1 MHKTKPETARS
12 TSSVGTGFQ
21 QSASLVSL
29 PMLPRPSTGAMM
41 MAAPLG
47 VGGPAGNFKRPRV
60 NSKAGAALGSLFRAK
75 VHTKRNSNGGDSI
88 ASPGLG
94 PQPEMDAWAVGIDYP
109 SVMSPLFSDESLQQL
124 LGSSPQL
131 TAVSV
136 ATPIGT
142 QSPMSPLS
150 PASRRSK
157 REIAASVLQ
166 TSAGPFRR
174 LRQGAHSK
182 TMSYPPANGEAS
194 LNVVVGGDEFVV
206 VTPDMCPPASL
217 VSSSVISGVS
227 GSVRVRAQTQV
238 IERRYADSTESLIPV
253 SAPSLSASSSEV
265 SLARRRPMMQLPAH
279 VLDSA
284 RRASGSVSLEDQ
296 RRLSHVA
303 RLECLSPYTVN
314 RLNNT
319 AARATERRRRSS
331 AGRRS
336 RASSASWADG
346 TLGHARTASDHSDF
360 SAHGPTF
367 WPPGESPLPSD
378 DEDARVSGFPSSSSA
393 HFDFCAQ
400 PMSPRHHVT
409 RSADEIRLAR
419 DVHTLLD
426 PSSLRGAAVLPLHVL
441 ARDAEGRLE
450 CVDEL
455 SDTPASPCFSDNPD
469 FDGST
474 LTQNSDWLL
483 MNASSSDGEH
493 TVQPSVTRPRRLRKR
508 RVLPKTMFH
517 AKPGLLADEMMYAAT
532 QSSDT
537 LLTNEEVVVEI
548 EAPIAEPV
556 VPVVHTVLFVPRVP
570 LSIHLHMPGLGR
582 LALHCAG
589 DSWEAVH
596 IPYFALQLSAC
607 IERMPGLVDL
617 SLVNL
622 GLTSVPPR
630 IVRCRGLQRLN
641 LSHNWI
647 DKVPAFLARLPVLR
661 HILMPDNPVRV
672 VAADLVEMR
681 HRLDSLHIGNSK
693 RWALL
698 SRSPKFTTPA
708 TPEARAQVL
717 YSRIHH
723 VAQRR
728 MAQCIAA
735 PRLSLTQRQHDAQVA
750 RATKLLAIYADALYS
765 SLREPRSWGHSV
777 ALPRPTAD
785 LSHRWPGCA

>member
-12 TSSVGTGFQ
+12 TSSVGVGFQ

-29 PMLPRPSTGAMM
+29 PMLPRPSTGAMILT
-41 MAAPLG
+41 PSLG
-47 VGGPAGNFKRPRV
+47 VGGQVGNFKRPRV
-60 NSKAGAALGSLFRAK
+60 NSKAGAALGSLFRGK
-75 VHTKRNSNGGDSI
+75 VHAKRNSNGGDNI
-88 ASPGLG
+88 ASPGLE
-94 PQPEMDAWAVGIDYP
+94 PQAETDAWAVGIEYP

-131 TAVSV
+131 TAVAV
-136 ATPIGT
+136 ATPAGG

-150 PASRRSK
+150 PVSRRSK

-182 TMSYPPANGEAS
+182 TMSYPPANGGEAS
-194 LNVVVGGDEFVV
+194 LNVAVGGDEFVV

-265 SLARRRPMMQLPAH
+265 SLARRRPTMRLPAH

-336 RASSASWADG
+336 RASSASWADA
-346 TLGHARTASDHSDF
+346 TLSHARTLSDHSDF
-360 SAHGPTF
+360 SENGPTF

-378 DEDARVSGFPSSSSA
+378 DDDARVSGFPSSSSA

-426 PSSLRGAAVLPLHVL
+426 PSSLRGATVLPLHVL
-441 ARDAEGRLE
+441 ARNPDAHLE

-455 SDTPASPCFSDNPD
+455 SDTPASPCFSDNPE

-483 MNASSSDGEH
+483 MNASSSDGEQ

-517 AKPGLLADEMMYAAT
+517 AKPGLLADEALYAAA

-537 LLTNEEVVVEI
+537 LLTNDEPAAVVEI
-548 EAPIAEPV
+548 EAPALVEPV
-556 VPVVHTVLFVPRVP
+556 VPAVPAVHMVPFVPRVP
-570 LSIHLHMPGLGR
+570 LSIHLHMPDLGR

-589 DSWEAVH
+589 DSWEAAR
-596 IPYFALQLSAC
+596 IPYFALQLAAC

-630 IVRCRGLQRLN
+630 IARCRGLQRLN

-647 DKVPAFLARLPVLR
+647 ASVPAFLARLPMLR

-681 HRLDSLHIGNSK
+681 HRLDSLHIGSSK

-698 SRSPKFTTPA
+698 SRRPA
-708 TPEARAQVL
+708 FAAPVTPEARSQAL
-717 YSRIHH
+717 YERIHH

-735 PRLSLTQRQHDAQVA
+735 PRLCLTQRQHDAQVA
-750 RATKLLAIYADALYS
+750 RATKLLTIYADALYS
-765 SLREPRSWGHSV
+765 SLREPRSWGHS
-777 ALPRPTAD
+777 
-785 LSHRWPGCA
+785 